1 MNSTLTASP
10 AARTRNPA
18 MVLILALITC
28 GLYGLVWMWQAET
41 ELKEE
46 LGLADQN
53 PGLDVIL
60 TVLTLGLWFF
70 VVIYR
75 ICRQVT
81 EAQRRVNV
89 PPNDLTLLA
98 LILSV
103 LGFSFV
109 AITLVQVEL
118 NKIWAARAGSPVP
131 MA

>member
-1 MNSTLTASP
+1 
-10 AARTRNPA
+10 

-46 LGLADQN
+46 LSLAEQN
-53 PGLDVIL
+53 PGLDVLL
-60 TVLTLGLWFF
+60 TVLTLGIWFF

-75 ICRQVT
+75 VSRQVA

-98 LILSV
+98 LILTA
-103 LGFSFV
+103 LGFAFV
-109 AITLVQVEL
+109 SMTLLQVEL
-118 NKIWAARAGSPVP
+118 NKIWAARAGGIVP
-131 MA
+131 IV